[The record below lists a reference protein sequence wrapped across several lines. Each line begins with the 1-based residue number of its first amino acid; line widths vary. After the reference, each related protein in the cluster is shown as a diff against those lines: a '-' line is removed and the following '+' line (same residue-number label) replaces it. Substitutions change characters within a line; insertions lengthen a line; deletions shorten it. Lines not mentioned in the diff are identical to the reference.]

1 MPFER
6 SLRLTIPARAEG
18 APALVRTRLARAT
31 LQLTT
36 AIVLLASLAACARLG
51 QQPRNLDRGLFNPSM
66 ATAGEEYVGQHG
78 GLAPDHDP
86 DAVCPAPGTPNFIIA
101 GPSKKRAPLRDMTM
115 RYSPGDRFN
124 IIVPGMEDFTGDYM
138 INADGRVILPFAGE
152 IHAVGTTN
160 AELQK
165 RVEAAYIKAGIFR
178 KEGLKLAVRPVQY
191 APVNIYVQGAVFG
204 PGRSVINNLKDS
216 DKTDKYMTKTGD
228 SPMDR
233 FVPSALRSAGG
244 VRPDAD
250 VSRITLIRGSTRIEL
265 DWRGAF
271 TGEDVDDMALIEG
284 DRIYVPEAPCFQSG
298 LVRPS
303 QITPP
308 GIRVYSSNL
317 TQPAQHNA
325 GSAVTKDST
334 SLPYGSRFLH
344 GLIVGNCIGGAR
356 TSNAERH
363 AVLISRN
370 PKTQQTE
377 VVQRSIEELV
387 RSADRDSI
395 NPLLMPDDSIAC
407 YDSKAT
413 EFREVLTNLGGVL
426 GNVTT
431 IHGFR
436 KW

>member
-1 MPFER
+1 MSTVKTVCVPAPTRAGLARVVF
-6 SLRLTIPARAEG
+6 RLTSAVALI
-18 APALVRTRLARAT
+18 ALVAG
-31 LQLTT
+31 
-36 AIVLLASLAACARLG
+36 CARLG
-51 QQPRNLDRGLFNPSM
+51 QQPRNLNRGLFNPS
-66 ATAGEEYVGQHG
+66 AASAGEEYEGQRG

-86 DAVCPAPGTPNFIIA
+86 DKICPAPGTPNFIIS
-101 GPSKKRAPLRDMTM
+101 GPSKKRAPVRDMTM
-115 RYSPGDRFN
+115 KYSPGDRFS
-124 IIVPGMEDFTGDYM
+124 ILVPGMEDFTGDYV

-160 AELQK
+160 VELQK
-165 RVEAAYIKAGIFR
+165 RIEAAYIKAGIFK

-191 APVNIYVQGAVFG
+191 APVNVYVQGAVFG

-216 DKTDKYMTKTGD
+216 DKTDKFLTKTGD
-228 SPMDR
+228 SPLDR

-271 TGEDVDDMALIEG
+271 TGDDVDDVALIEG

-308 GIRVYSSNL
+308 GIRVNSSNL
-317 TQPAQHNA
+317 TQPALHNA

-334 SLPYGSRFLH
+334 GLPYGSRFLQ
-344 GLIVGNCIGGAR
+344 GLIVANCVGGAR

-395 NPLLMPDDSIAC
+395 NPLLMPDDVIAC

-413 EFREVLTNLGGVL
+413 EFREVLTTLGGVL
-426 GNVTT
+426 NSVSTSHT
-431 IHGFR
+431 FR